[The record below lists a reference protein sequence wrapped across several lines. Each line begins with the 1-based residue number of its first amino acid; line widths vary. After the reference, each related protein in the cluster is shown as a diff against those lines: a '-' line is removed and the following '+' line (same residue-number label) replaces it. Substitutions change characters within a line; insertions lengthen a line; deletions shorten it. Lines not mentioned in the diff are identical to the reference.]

1 MASTIFNT
9 PDFKSILQSNVVTFN
24 TVFICIVF
32 RLVPKLSGYRSI
44 YINSI
49 LSLASCFMVA
59 NRFFPGNWLFV
70 LPFTPPP
77 PVPPSHPLPPSW
89 PHRFPCHTCRTPRNW
104 KANEASVIIIMRA
117 SKSAHY
123 DNNSV
128 PNAWPVGFFRVARL
142 PPPRVAARPQLQTQ
156 VESMFCLV
164 FKNIWV
170 IWGMHLVGFGF
181 NHLLFLSMDA

>member
-1 MASTIFNT
+1 
-9 PDFKSILQSNVVTFN
+9 LQSNAVTFK
-24 TVFICIVF
+24 TILYHYYYIIVF
-32 RLVPKLSGYRSI
+32 RLVPKLSGCRSI

-59 NRFFPGNWLFV
+59 NWFFPGTDFSSFHL
-70 LPFTPPP
+70 L
-77 PVPPSHPLPPSW
+77 PLPPSW